1 MSWLVAFC
9 LLAVGACLGAGIAAI
24 ARRGERRRQA
34 ARIEELVDYLEAVS
48 LGQRVALEPSG
59 EDELSR
65 LRDEIDKTVSAL
77 KRTRDDAIRARE
89 GYAHNLSN
97 IAHQIKTPVAAIS
110 LAASRLPA
118 QDDVK
123 GEDAVKTIEAQL
135 TRLTA
140 LQGDLLRLTRID
152 AGAMPLNPQMNDV
165 YTLLSGVVDCVSEQA
180 RHEEVSVEIVDGA
193 DVELCIDA
201 HWTHEALVNIVN
213 DCIACAPA
221 GSCVTLTYAEYP
233 LYVEIVIADQGPGFS
248 DDDILCL
255 FERFYV
261 GEHASQTST
270 GLGLA
275 FACEIV
281 ELQNGS
287 IRARNAHEGGARFE
301 IRFYR
306 HPAVTSGA

>member
-1 MSWLVAFC
+1 MSWLVGLC
-9 LLAVGACLGAGIAAI
+9 LLVVGACLGAGFAAI

-34 ARIEELVDYLEAVS
+34 MRIDELVDYLEAVS
-48 LGQRVALEPSG
+48 LGQRVAFEPSG

-77 KRTRDDAIRARE
+77 KRTRDDAIHARE
-89 GYAHNLSN
+89 GYARNLSN

-123 GEDAVKTIEAQL
+123 GEDAVNRIEMQL
-135 TRLTA
+135 ARLTA
-140 LQGDLLRLTRID
+140 LQGDLLRLARID
-152 AGAMPLNPQMNDV
+152 AGAMPLNPQTNDV
-165 YTLLSGVVDCVSEQA
+165 YTLLSDVADNVSEQA
-180 RHEEVSVEIVDGA
+180 RHDEVMVEIVGDA

-221 GSCVTLTYAEYP
+221 GSRVTLAYAEYP
-233 LYVEIVIADQGPGFS
+233 LYVEIVVADQGPGFS
-248 DDDILCL
+248 DGDIPRL

-261 GEHASQTST
+261 GERASQTST

-275 FACEIV
+275 FAREIV

-287 IRARNAHEGGARFE
+287 IRARNAHEGGACFE